1 LIDLHDQ
8 GITDAMLSQL
18 RLSIEVFDWSV
29 TFYLIAV
36 FAFFLQKLRLTG
48 SVVEAEFNLKII
60 KLPSFWNVCD
70 SDLDFAV

>member
-1 LIDLHDQ
+1 MTRESQTLCSVSFVLASKFLTGLLHF
-8 GITDAMLSQL
+8 IWLL
-18 RLSIEVFDWSV
+18 FL
-29 TFYLIAV
+29 L
-36 FAFFLQKLRLTG
+36 FFLQKLRLTG